1 MSIKEFFAGK
11 TIIVTGATG
20 FVGQCLIEKLLRSCP
35 QVKKIYALIRAQKN
49 SSASERLQELL
60 KLQIFE
66 NLESVDSEIL
76 KKVEA
81 VSSDLSVDGL
91 GLSEESKQ
99 ILINETNVFFHC
111 AATVR
116 FNEQL
121 RVAYKI
127 NTLGVMNIISLCKQM
142 KTLEAL
148 VHVSTA
154 YSYCDRNEIGE
165 EVYET
170 GWDSNQLLQ
179 SMSWMSDETIEKLLP
194 EILRKRPN
202 TYTLTKA
209 FAEEMLVKEAIGLP
223 VCIVRPSIIG
233 ATYEEPMPGWCT
245 NLNGATG
252 VVIGFGKGLLHT
264 LHANQD
270 MNLDVIPVDYVVNGI
285 IAAAWKTAKSS
296 NQSLVP
302 VTDSTIDAVIKQ
314 RRKDLKVYN
323 LVSSANNPCTLN
335 EWRKKILFQETNLHF
350 LCIFSLDSIII
361 KVFTNYPLDKVYS
374 TPSLTLVSNK
384 YLNLIFTNSLNI
396 LSTDIYIR
404 CWLFYSTMS
413 QLAFLIL
420 L

>member
-335 EWRKKILFQETNLHF
+335 EWH
-350 LCIFSLDSIII
+350 SIII

-384 YLNLIFTNSLNI
+384 YLHQMLAFLFHNVPACFFDLALILAGRKPRFLLIFTVPHL
-396 LSTDIYIR
+396 
-404 CWLFYSTMS
+404 
-413 QLAFLIL
+413 LIGIVL
-420 L
+420 GFFV